1 MMNLLNRYRTI
12 ATLLIALALL
22 ATLAACATPST
33 GNSGNSGNNSGT
45 PQATQPSAT
54 ATAKPKPTGVP
65 TFTVALCSQLM
76 SVDEAN
82 SLIQPNPPIVAIVPT
97 NGDDG
102 GACNY
107 AVSKSVIPL
116 IIYFLNWNGPV
127 PVPQSDIEAALSQ
140 AAGNHITVNTL
151 TPVTGIG
158 DQAEY
163 VEATGSFEGGTA
175 IAHVFYVLD
184 GKIGF
189 DCFNYS
195 PLSGGTMA
203 SQSALQTCATQV
215 VNRL

>member
-1 MMNLLNRYRTI
+1 MKRYRTI
-12 ATLLIALALL
+12 TSLLVALTLL
-22 ATLAACATPST
+22 ATLAACATQST
-33 GNSGNSGNNSGT
+33 SNGGNGGNGGNNSGT
-45 PQATQPSAT
+45 PQATPASAT

-82 SLIQPNPPIVAIVPT
+82 NLLQPNPPIVAIVPT

-163 VEATGSFEGGTA
+163 VEATGSSEGSTA

-195 PLSGGTMA
+195 PLAGGTMA